1 MSRHPDMR
9 GFSLIELMIV
19 LALLAIAVGI
29 AIPNFA
35 RLVANNQIEAQ
46 AQTLNSLLQFARSQ
60 AVVRRTS
67 IRLRNDNNDWIVES
81 AADATRLRQ
90 ETFNPDHASVASS
103 LAPGRAS
110 SVASAH
116 ASARASASSGSIISR
131 PRAMASS
138 TKRHTRSGHSRR
150 CRPAGRRQGRVAGD
164 RHGGQGGGVCDGGRG
179 GGAAG
184 AAG

>member
-1 MSRHPDMR
+1 MSHHPDMR

-67 IRLRNDNNDWIVES
+67 IRLRNDNANNWIVENVS
-81 AADATRLRQ
+81 DNTALRQ
-90 ETFNPDHASVASS
+90 ESFNPEHATITSS
-103 LAPGRAS
+103 LAPITLTFTPNGTAETANFVICRDDKPAFGYRIE
-110 SVASAH
+110 VQP
-116 ASARASASSGSIISR
+116 SGSTR
-131 PRAMASS
+131 LLPRG
-138 TKRHTRSGHSRR
+138 KDN
-150 CRPAGRRQGRVAGD
+150 QGNDLGD
-164 RHGGQGGGVCDGGRG
+164 CQP
-179 GGAAG
+179 
-184 AAG
+184 

>member
-1 MSRHPDMR
+1 MSHHPDMR

-67 IRLRNDNNDWIVES
+67 IRLRNDNANNWIVEN
-81 AADATRLRQ
+81 AADNTALRQ
-90 ETFNPDHASVASS
+90 ESFNPQHASITSS
-103 LAPGRAS
+103 LAPITLTFTPNGTAETANFVICRDNQPAFGYRIE
-110 SVASAH
+110 VQP
-116 ASARASASSGSIISR
+116 SGSTR
-131 PRAMASS
+131 LLPRG
-138 TKRHTRSGHSRR
+138 KNN
-150 CRPAGRRQGRVAGD
+150 QGNDLGD
-164 RHGGQGGGVCDGGRG
+164 CQP
-179 GGAAG
+179 
-184 AAG
+184 

>member
-1 MSRHPDMR
+1 MSHHPDMR

-29 AIPNFA
+29 AIPSFA

-67 IRLRNDNNDWIVES
+67 IRLRNDNNDWIVEN
-81 AADATRLRQ
+81 AADAARLRQ

-103 LAPGRAS
+103 LAPVTLTFTANGTAETANFVICRDDNAAFAYRIE
-110 SVASAH
+110 VQP
-116 ASARASASSGSIISR
+116 SGSTR
-131 PRAMASS
+131 LMPRG
-138 TKRHTRSGHSRR
+138 KDD
-150 CRPAGRRQGRVAGD
+150 QGNDLGD
-164 RHGGQGGGVCDGGRG
+164 CQP
-179 GGAAG
+179 
-184 AAG
+184 

>member
-67 IRLRNDNNDWIVES
+67 IRLRNDNNDWIVEN

-90 ETFNPDHASVASS
+90 ETFNPDHASVVSS
-103 LAPGRAS
+103 LAPVTLTFTANGTAETAS
-110 SVASAH
+110 FVVCRDDNPVFAY
-116 ASARASASSGSIISR
+116 RIEVQPSGSTR
-131 PRAMASS
+131 LMPRG
-138 TKRHTRSGHSRR
+138 KDDEGNDL
-150 CRPAGRRQGRVAGD
+150 GD
-164 RHGGQGGGVCDGGRG
+164 CQP
-179 GGAAG
+179 
-184 AAG
+184 

>member
-1 MSRHPDMR
+1 MR

-67 IRLRNDNNDWIVES
+67 IRLRNDNNDWIVEN

-90 ETFNPDHASVASS
+90 ETFNPDHASVVSS
-103 LAPGRAS
+103 LAPVTLTFTANGTAETAS
-110 SVASAH
+110 FVVCRDDNPVFAY
-116 ASARASASSGSIISR
+116 RIEVQPSGSTR
-131 PRAMASS
+131 LMPRG
-138 TKRHTRSGHSRR
+138 KDDEGNDL
-150 CRPAGRRQGRVAGD
+150 GD
-164 RHGGQGGGVCDGGRG
+164 CQP
-179 GGAAG
+179 
-184 AAG
+184 

>member
-1 MSRHPDMR
+1 MSHHSDMR

-67 IRLRNDNNDWIVES
+67 IRLRNDNNDWIVEN

-90 ETFNPDHASVASS
+90 ETFNPDHASVVSS
-103 LAPGRAS
+103 LAPVTLTFTANGTAETAS
-110 SVASAH
+110 FVVCRDDNPVFAY
-116 ASARASASSGSIISR
+116 RIEVQPSGSTR
-131 PRAMASS
+131 LMPRG
-138 TKRHTRSGHSRR
+138 KDDEGNDL
-150 CRPAGRRQGRVAGD
+150 GD
-164 RHGGQGGGVCDGGRG
+164 CQP
-179 GGAAG
+179 
-184 AAG
+184 